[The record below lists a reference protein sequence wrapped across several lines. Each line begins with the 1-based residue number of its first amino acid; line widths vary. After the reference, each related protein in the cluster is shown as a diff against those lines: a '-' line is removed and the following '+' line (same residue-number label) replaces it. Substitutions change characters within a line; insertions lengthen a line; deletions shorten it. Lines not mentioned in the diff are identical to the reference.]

1 MPLDHV
7 FGDARLRD
15 FKPELEQFAVDARR
29 APQRVL
35 DTHSPDQCAQ
45 LGVNPRPP
53 SKRARLPTPVPT
65 KAGPMPTNERLG
77 TDDRDDLQNRRK
89 PSIQLDKEYAI
100 AVRMP
105 DAPMQYKAQLNH
117 LVQYRSIFGLL
128 LVRRCN

>member
-1 MPLDHV
+1 MHRGNGRRVVAQKCAPALTWRSMPLDHV

-15 FKPELEQFAVDARR
+15 FKPEHEQFAVDAPR

-65 KAGPMPTNERLG
+65 KAGPMPTNERLW
-77 TDDRDDLQNRRK
+77 TDYRDDLQNRRNATITLGEGYSTAMHN
-89 PSIQLDKEYAI
+89 P
-100 AVRMP
+100 
-105 DAPMQYKAQLNH
+105 H
-117 LVQYRSIFGLL
+117 
-128 LVRRCN
+128 